1 MWQQPKTNWDTHPKA
16 IEPADLNRIEGNIL
30 AVREQSD
37 LPFKL
42 EIVSA
47 LPSAAGNQGRAVFY
61 NGRAYVCDGTNW
73 TDISGVI
80 GDAAAA
86 NVLAGKV
93 FSSES
98 AGVGIT
104 GTMPNRTGHV
114 TAQGSSV
121 SGTTLR
127 FRPQEGY
134 YPGNAANSVQL
145 SDANFVAANIKSGVN
160 IFGVQGAFPIGGLIS
175 LQRGSGILSAET
187 NNIAINSVDLNKT
200 FVIFHG
206 SGGTTFYSAVGP
218 MNYATAKL
226 TSSTNLQIQRQ
237 YNSSHSGNILYTYFV
252 IEMNGISVQSG
263 ETDVPHDATSHN
275 VTINSVDV
283 NKSFP
288 LFTLRSTATRETPPF
303 YMYNAQLTSS
313 TNLNFAKQFASDVTY
328 DFHFDTIAW
337 FVVTFDF

>member
-16 IEPADLNRIEGNIL
+16 IEPADLNRIEGNIE
-30 AVREQSD
+30 AVREQSNMA
-37 LPFKL
+37 LRL
-42 EIVSA
+42 ETVSSFPA
-47 LPSAAGNQGRAVFY
+47 HTLGRVIYHTGNK
-61 NGRAYVCDGTNW
+61 RAYVSDGVQW
-73 TDISGVI
+73 IPIGVE
-80 GDAAAA
+80 GDAVAA
-86 NVLAGKV
+86 NVLTGKK
-93 FSSES
+93 FSSLT

-114 TAQGSSV
+114 TAQGSSI

-127 FRPQEGY
+127 FRPQPGY
-134 YPGNAANSVQL
+134 YPGDAGNSVQL

-175 LQRGSGILSAET
+175 LQSGSGILSAET
-187 NNIAINSVDLNKT
+187 NNITINSVDLNKT
-200 FVIFHG
+200 FVIFYG
-206 SGGTTFYSAVGP
+206 SGGTLSYSAVGE

-237 YNSSHSGNILYTYFV
+237 HNSGYSGNILYTYFV

-288 LFTLRSTATRETPPF
+288 LFTVRSTAKRETPPF

-313 TNLNFAKQFASDVTY
+313 TNLNFAKQFASDVTNEY
-328 DFHFDTIAW
+328 YYDTIVW

>member
-1 MWQQPKTNWDTHPKA
+1 MAYSKTNWVDGTTEITAARLNNLETQHEKA
-16 IEPADLNRIEGNIL
+16 LVDARAASGNPL
-30 AVREQSD
+30 YA
-37 LPFKL
+37 
-42 EIVSA
+42 EIVNGKGSLGTKGRLVFDLVDNNFYVDNGSA
-47 LPSAAGNQGRAVFY
+47 WIKASPTQ
-61 NGRAYVCDGTNW
+61 
-73 TDISGVI
+73 
-80 GDAAAA
+80 
-86 NVLAGKV
+86 
-93 FSSES
+93 
-98 AGVGIT
+98 
-104 GTMPNRTGHV
+104 RTGHV

-160 IFGVQGAFPIGGLIS
+160 IFGMQGAFPIGGLIS
-175 LQRGSGILSAET
+175 LQRGSGILSAGT
-187 NNIAINSVDLNKT
+187 NNITINSVDLNKT

-206 SGGTTFYSAVGP
+206 SGGTNFYSAVGE

-237 YNSSHSGNILYTYFV
+237 YNSSYSGNILYTYFV

-288 LFTLRSTATRETPPF
+288 LFTLRSTAIRETPPF
-303 YMYNAQLTSS
+303 YMYKAQLTSS

-328 DFHFDTIAW
+328 ESYFDTIAW